1 MLSATRGS
9 EKEGLRL
16 SIAPMLNCRL
26 YDLKLIMM
34 EAIMAVSDVQGGFR
48 VDSITFGGAL
58 FRRYSICDSS
68 KLVVS
73 SRNSPTSGSVAF
85 SRKETSISSV
95 VSHVDP
101 TERDVPQLHP
111 PKSATMLWFWPTSFY
126 LELGFRNKIIKLS

>member
-1 MLSATRGS
+1 M
-9 EKEGLRL
+9 
-16 SIAPMLNCRL
+16 IAPMFNCRL
-26 YDLKLIMM
+26 LEDLKLIMM
-34 EAIMAVSDVQGGFR
+34 EAVMAASDGVKAVFSSR

-111 PKSATMLWFWPTSFY
+111 PKSATMLWFWPTSFD
-126 LELGFRNKIIKLS
+126 LEIS